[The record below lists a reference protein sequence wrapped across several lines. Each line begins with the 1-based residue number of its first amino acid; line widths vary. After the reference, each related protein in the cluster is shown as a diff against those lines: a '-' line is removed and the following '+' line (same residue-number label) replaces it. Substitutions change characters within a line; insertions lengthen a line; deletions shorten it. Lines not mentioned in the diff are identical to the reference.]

1 MKDNSGKT
9 VGQVKLSEIFGAV
22 DLKFKIKK
30 IFLTI
35 CKTIY

>member
-9 VGQVKLSEIFGAV
+9 VGTEIFGAV

-30 IFLTI
+30 NIFNNM
-35 CKTIY
+35 